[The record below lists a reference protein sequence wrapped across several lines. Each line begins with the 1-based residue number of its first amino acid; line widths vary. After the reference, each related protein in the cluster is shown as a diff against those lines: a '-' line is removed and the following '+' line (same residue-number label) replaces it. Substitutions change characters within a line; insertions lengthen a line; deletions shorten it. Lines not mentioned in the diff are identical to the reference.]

1 MLAYRRDD
9 VRELNQA
16 AHALMHRSG
25 RLGREAATFGDR
37 EFRVRRPGRLP
48 TQRRP
53 PRRPQRH
60 PRHDRRPRPRRRSP
74 SATTPASST
83 GLPFGYAA
91 EHLEH
96 GYALTGHAAQGATFD
111 RAYVL
116 LRDQGALQEW
126 GYVACTRARVETRL
140 YLADHDGLER
150 ETPLRDPDPA
160 APPER
165 AARALERSA
174 AEPLALDQTTRRHDV
189 NARLVTRRQQELEQ
203 QRARTAEQLSA
214 AGRELKQLGWW
225 HRGDRRFELQAEIAL
240 RQAALRGI
248 DETRAKL
255 ELTPPTARR
264 LPPPAR
270 DRDDLTPTRSLRPEP
285 PGRRTLEPE
294 PPSLGLEL

>member
-1 MLAYRRDD
+1 MPGSASATAPAAPSSTSTTTTLTLRDD
-9 VRELNQA
+9 AGIE
-16 AHALMHRSG
+16 HRI
-25 RLGREAATFGDR
+25 
-37 EFRVRRPGRLP
+37 
-48 TQRRP
+48 
-53 PRRPQRH
+53 
-60 PRHDRRPRPRRRSP
+60 
-74 SATTPASST
+74 
-83 GLPFGYAA
+83 PFGYAA

-140 YLADHDGLER
+140 YLADRDGLER
-150 ETPLRDPDPA
+150 ETPLRHPDSA

-203 QRARTAEQLSA
+203 QRAQTAEQLSA

-270 DRDDLTPTRSLRPEP
+270 DRDDLTPTRSLRREP